1 MTVEKLQASIVG
13 PPSTSNT
20 IAENADSGMALKL
33 QDLSEQLSA
42 ISRQMR
48 LRSGPVPL
56 VQPADREV
64 LYVVI
69 SKLDFIREK

>member
-1 MTVEKLQASIVG
+1 MTVEKLQAPIVG
-13 PPSTSNT
+13 PPVVTSNT

-56 VQPADREV
+56 VQPAG
-64 LYVVI
+64 I
-69 SKLDFIREK
+69 EKFYTL